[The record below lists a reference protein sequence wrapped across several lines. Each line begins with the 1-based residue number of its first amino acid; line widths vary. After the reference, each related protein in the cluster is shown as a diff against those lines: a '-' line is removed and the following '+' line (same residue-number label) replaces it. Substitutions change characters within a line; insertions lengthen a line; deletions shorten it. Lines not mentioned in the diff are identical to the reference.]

1 MPGPVVG
8 YWDRSRLNQVVS
20 NLVANAFKYGQGRPV
35 IVRVAGNN
43 ERDWARLEV
52 TDNGP
57 GIAPELHG
65 RIFEPFKRAV
75 ATGQQD
81 GLGLGLYIVRSI
93 VQQMGGAVHVESR
106 PGSGATFVVEL
117 PLQVTH

>member
-1 MPGPVVG
+1 M
-8 YWDRSRLNQVVS
+8 
-20 NLVANAFKYGQGRPV
+20 ANACKYGQGRPV
-35 IVRVAGNN
+35 IVRVAVDN
-43 ERDWARLEV
+43 ERGFAHLEV

-57 GIAPELHG
+57 GIPPELHG

-75 ATGQQD
+75 ATGHHD

-93 VQQMGGAVHVESR
+93 VQQLGGAVHVESR